1 MLPGSRVS
9 GVWVRALIM
18 CDDVR
23 FEVGGTMTLVGVF
36 ADRIVLPPGDGELV
50 VPRLAIYSVVAGL
63 TGTTGLEWQ
72 HHLFEEDRDP
82 GHPIAA
88 GKELHDA
95 GADEHRLVNI
105 VSPLVLPGQG
115 RYRLAVGFRTPRAGC
130 SVEHRL
136 VIERASAE

>member
-9 GVWVRALIM
+9 AAWVRALIL

-36 ADRIVLPPGDGELV
+36 ADRIVVPAGDGELV

-63 TGTTGLEWQ
+63 TGTTVLGWQ
-72 HHLFEEDRDP
+72 HHLIEENRDP

-88 GKELHDA
+88 GSELHDDD
-95 GADEHRLVNI
+95 ADEHRLVNI
-105 VSPLVLPGQG
+105 VSPLVLPGPG
-115 RYRLAVGFRTPRAGC
+115 RYRLVVHFQTPRARC